1 MKNATKKPSVSAAH
15 AATGASQHT
24 ANYQSQAIA
33 RGKAVSFGDRLL
45 HRKASSPSSAVKL
58 CTSATRMRF
67 RVLDRIWQ
75 ASPAVVDVPVLSGL
89 PPVPVIVDR
98 AKQDN

>member
-33 RGKAVSFGDRLL
+33 RGKAVSFGRQATAQKSVQSVISCETL
-45 HRKASSPSSAVKL
+45 HICYTHEVQSIGQNLASQSRSGGCARSVRAAASSSYRGQSK
-58 CTSATRMRF
+58 TR
-67 RVLDRIWQ
+67 
-75 ASPAVVDVPVLSGL
+75 
-89 PPVPVIVDR
+89 
-98 AKQDN
+98 